1 MIDMDSARDTQG
13 ETMRKPPMQGATAG
27 LNIRPLLRI
36 HAGCWYAAIERSRS
50 EILHWEEWPEAVRS
64 PDEARALL
72 ERLESDWR
80 AGRTFSFGIFT
91 DDGAVIGGVT
101 VANVLWDCRCAELGY
116 WVEPRFRGRG
126 ISAWAARQLLNFC
139 FHVLR
144 LQRLAIVIRVDNLA
158 SQRVAEKLGAQ
169 FEGVARK
176 RIFFAQQPLDA
187 RVYAITPGDES
198 GL

>member
-1 MIDMDSARDTQG
+1 MCVPI
-13 ETMRKPPMQGATAG
+13 G
-27 LNIRPLLRI
+27 LDIRPLLRI
-36 HAGCWYAAIERSRS
+36 HAGCWYEAIERSRA
-50 EILHWEEWPEAVRS
+50 EILHWEEWPEVVRS
-64 PDEARALL
+64 LDEARALL

-126 ISAWAARQLLNFC
+126 ISAWASRQLLDFC

-187 RVYAITPGDES
+187 RVYAITLGDES